1 MKKCLLFAFMTIMG
15 LVCCHGQDF
24 AQYKQNL
31 DWQVFNYPQ
40 EKIHVMTDKPYYIT
54 GDTIWLRAF
63 VVNAVN
69 HQPVD
74 ASKFVYVEL
83 ISPMNEVSMR
93 IKIKERDGV
102 FEGFL
107 PLDPTK
113 IAEGEY
119 TLTAYTMFMQNQ
131 GEQYF
136 FKKKVKITS
145 SFAIKRKID
154 YEYLLK
160 LAELYGTTVE
170 QLVNGRPVE
179 KMIDYHRPS
188 EQAKASEP
196 EEISKK
202 MLRYALWGSDSGD
215 MTSEDVEAVLNY
227 AEFLRQKKR
236 G

>member
-1 MKKCLLFAFMTIMG
+1 MTRYMLSLFMATIS
-15 LVCCHGQDF
+15 LVCCNAQDF
-24 AQYKQNL
+24 AQYKNNL
-31 DWQVFNYPQ
+31 YWQVYNYPQ

-83 ISPMNEVSMR
+83 ISPMNEVTMR
-93 IKIKERDGV
+93 VKIKELDGV
-102 FEGFL
+102 FKGYL

-113 IAEGEY
+113 VAEGEY
-119 TLTAYTMFMQNQ
+119 TLAAYTMFMQNQ

-154 YEYLLK
+154 YEFEWKNQGKDNEVWYIRTAAPLNITPYIQKNGGEWLQTASVQVDLGDNIVLL
-160 LAELYGTTVE
+160 TTTTG
-170 QLVNGRPVE
+170 LGPVLT
-179 KMIDYHRPS
+179 
-188 EQAKASEP
+188 ASP
-196 EEISKK
+196 PTPA
-202 MLRYALWGSDSGD
+202 R
-215 MTSEDVEAVLNY
+215 
-227 AEFLRQKKR
+227 
-236 G
+236 